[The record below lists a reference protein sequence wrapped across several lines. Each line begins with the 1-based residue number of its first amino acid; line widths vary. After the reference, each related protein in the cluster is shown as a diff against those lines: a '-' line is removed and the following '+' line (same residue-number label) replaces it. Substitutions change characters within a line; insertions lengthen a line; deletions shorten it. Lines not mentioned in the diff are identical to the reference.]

1 MINVTGKRLE
11 PRRVCP
17 AWSRMCVLDS
27 VQGTFCNMRP
37 DDFESM
43 YSKAG
48 DSEAKGLLK
57 IEAAR
62 SPDSSKSRLGC
73 LDSGE
78 EVTVTEVSH
87 TGPRGLK

>member
-1 MINVTGKRLE
+1 
-11 PRRVCP
+11 
-17 AWSRMCVLDS
+17 MCVLDS
-27 VQGTFCNMRP
+27 VQGTFRNMRP
-37 DDFESM
+37 DDFESI
-43 YSKAG
+43 YSKTG

-57 IEAAR
+57 IKEAR
-62 SPDSSKSRLGC
+62 SPIGRKSRLGC